1 MHIVL
6 ENVTS
11 ADLPVWLDSKKV
23 CYQKYVDEY
32 YGGWIDEIQTEM
44 NTDTFVKAMQLSY
57 FRKIVIDGK
66 CAGFIGYD
74 EQPDCIIGITI
85 HMYPEARNNGI
96 GSLFLKDV
104 VEKSRATGKSAYLKV
119 FKSNPARRLYER
131 FGFGVYDEND
141 SHYFM
146 RYDCLAD

>member
-1 MHIVL
+1 MDIML

-11 ADLPVWLDSKKV
+11 DDLAVWLDSKKV
-23 CYQKYVDEY
+23 CYRKYVEEY
-32 YGGWIDEIQTEM
+32 YGSWVDVIQTEM
-44 NTDTFVKAMQLSY
+44 NTASFVKAMQLSY

-66 CAGFIGYD
+66 PVGFMGYD

-85 HMYPEARNNGI
+85 HMYPEARNCGI
-96 GSLFLKDV
+96 GSLFLKSV
-104 VEKSRATGKSAYLKV
+104 VERSHTMGKTAYLKV

-131 FGFGVYDEND
+131 FGFRIYDEND

-146 RYDCLAD
+146 RYDCVLD